1 MKQIQLILAAFV
13 SSFSF
18 GQTIDYEYTIDD
30 PAHIFHVK
38 AGVFGDAD
46 FFENVNYR
54 GGLYGGVELNVLSR
68 LYVAGDMKFGLNNWQ
83 KKLVKS
89 SDNDLGKSMFDVSGR
104 VGFNFSVK
112 ESRPT
117 KKLELKK
124 TVVSSTR
131 TSTHVSTVTQTQSIN
146 VAANHIN
153 IFALTG
159 SVGLYRNQF
168 NQKSRGIFDVNEPRG
183 ADNLSMNYTGLYFT
197 GGFQIRE
204 YVNFLINGKNR
215 ETGEE
220 YKEKGSRK
228 HSNVIIE
235 AMYMPVVSVT
245 EQFSMLDGTT
255 LTLAEKPVIQNLG
268 VRIIS
273 EYTGLGLVNS
283 GARIETGIRPGVR
296 LPTSKSEGSKL
307 ANFYFQIGIFLAVNK

>member
-30 PAHIFHVK
+30 PIHIFHVK

>member
-1 MKQIQLILAAFV
+1 MKQVVLILATVLV
-13 SSFSF
+13 SHSFA
-18 GQTIDYEYTIDD
+18 QTIDYEYIIDD
-30 PAHIFHVK
+30 PVHIFHVK

-54 GGLYGGVELNVLSR
+54 GGIYGGVELNVLSR

-83 KKLVKS
+83 KKLVNAS
-89 SDNDLGKSMFDVSGR
+89 ENDLGKSMFDVSGR

-112 ESRPT
+112 ESRPS

-159 SVGLYRNQF
+159 SIGVYRNQF
-168 NQKSRGIFDVNEPRG
+168 NHKTRGVFDVNEPRG
-183 ADNLSMNYTGLYFT
+183 ADNLSMNYSGLYFT
-197 GGFQIRE
+197 GGIQIRE

-220 YKEKGSRK
+220 YKQKGERK

-245 EQFSMLDGTT
+245 EQFSMLDGST
-255 LTLAEKPVIQNLG
+255 LTLAEKPAIQHLG
-268 VRIIS
+268 VRVIS
-273 EYTGLGLVNS
+273 EYTGLGLANF

-296 LPTSKSEGSKL
+296 LPTSKEEGSKL
-307 ANFYFQIGIFLAVNK
+307 ANLYFQIGFFLALNK